1 MNERKNDPLPEFN
14 RQKCKRCGKV
24 FIPGAEHIYKSKKY
38 KSRSIYYCS
47 WTCYLHSEDKEL
59 KLK

>member
-1 MNERKNDPLPEFN
+1 MKKNDPFPEFN
-14 RQKCKRCGKV
+14 RKKCKRCGKI
-24 FIPGAEHIYKSKKY
+24 FIPGAEHIYKSN
-38 KSRSIYYCS
+38 KSNRTIYYCS